1 MARLY
6 SDLYGA
12 GRYYYDLDSAPGIVS
27 PGVGSVSFG
36 GLVPIAV
43 ERSEVFRTPATA
55 TLTINLLAPASDTI
69 LMPNVAALAYV
80 GQIAA
85 EQRILILTPTNPPD
99 YSNAQ
104 ETAPTILYINTIT
117 PTTGLVSLSELT
129 LNVTQGGNILTVTPG
144 VASLSNGTGVPTLI
158 FSVIGVGSSVMNGL
172 TPGLVTTLAIDLAD
186 GAAITV
192 YGLAP
197 TIDVGFVWRDV
208 EQPPAL
214 TWA

>member
-12 GRYYYDLDSAPGIVS
+12 GRYYYDLDSAPGIVT
-27 PGVGSVSFG
+27 PGVGAVSFG

-43 ERSEVFRTPATA
+43 QPTSVFRTPATA
-55 TLTINLLAPASDTI
+55 ALAVNLLATGLGVPLSPA
-69 LMPNVAALAYV
+69 V
-80 GQIAA
+80 GLLTSAGLIAG
-85 EQRILILTPTNPPD
+85 ELRQVTVTPTNPPD
-99 YSNAQ
+99 YGTPQ
-104 ETAPTILYINTIT
+104 QLVPTLLYIDTIT
-117 PTTGLVSLSELT
+117 PTTGLARLSALT
-129 LNVTQGGNILTVTPG
+129 LNVTQGGNVLIVTPG

>member
-12 GRYYYDLDSAPGIVS
+12 GRYYYDLDSAPGVVS
-27 PGVGSVSFG
+27 PGVG
-36 GLVPIAV
+36 LVIFVGQIPIAV

-55 TLTINLLAPASDTI
+55 TLTINLLAPSSDTI

-99 YSNAQ
+99 YGTPA
-104 ETAPTILYINTIT
+104 EYIPTLVCVRNIS
-117 PTTGLVSLSELT
+117 PTTGAVSLSALA
-129 LNVTQGGNILTVTPG
+129 LNVSQGGNILTVTPG

-158 FSVIGVGSSVMNGL
+158 FSVIGVGSSAMNGL
-172 TPGLVTTLAIDLAD
+172 APDLVTTLVIDLAD
-186 GAAITV
+186 GTAITV
-192 YGLAP
+192 NGLAP
-197 TIDVGFVWRDV
+197 TVEIGFVWRDV

>member
-55 TLTINLLAPASDTI
+55 TLTINLLAPSSDTI

>member
-1 MARLY
+1 MARLF

-12 GRYYYDLDSAPGIVS
+12 GRYYYDLDSAPGLVS
-27 PGVGSVSFG
+27 PGVGLVSFVG
-36 GLVPIAV
+36 QIPIAV

-55 TLTINLLAPASDTI
+55 TLTINLLAPSSDTI
-69 LMPNVAALAYV
+69 LLPNVAALAYV

-85 EQRILILTPTNPPD
+85 EQRILIVTPTNQPD